1 MDQDHPVGVDQ
12 EQEGVAVEG
21 AASAEG
27 EEPWVGWGGRK
38 PAQGPGEAVFAPTA
52 APRLLTR

>member
-1 MDQDHPVGVDQ
+1 MEPDHPVGVDQ

-38 PAQGPGEAVFAPTA
+38 PAQAPGEAVFAPTA

>member
-1 MDQDHPVGVDQ
+1 MEPDHPVGVAR
-12 EQEGVAVEG
+12 EQGEVAVEG

-27 EEPWVGWGGRK
+27 EKAWVRWGGRK
-38 PAQGPGEAVFAPTA
+38 LAQGPGEAVFALAA